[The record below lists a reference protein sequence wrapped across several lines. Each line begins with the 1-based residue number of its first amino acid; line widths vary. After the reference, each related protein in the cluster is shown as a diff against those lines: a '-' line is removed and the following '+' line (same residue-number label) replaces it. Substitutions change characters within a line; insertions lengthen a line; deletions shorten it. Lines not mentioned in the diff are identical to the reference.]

1 MEKTK
6 GEQLQEELMMKMVNG
21 TTRLSDEEIDKA
33 YDYAEGYKKYMDAAK
48 IEMEAVR
55 EAIRQLKENGYEE
68 FVPGKKYQPG
78 ERFYYNNR
86 GKSLIFGTMGT
97 RPIEKGVKILAA
109 HVDSPRLDLKPSP
122 LFEEAELGYLRPH
135 YYGGIKKYQWPTIPL
150 ALHGDVYK
158 KDGSVVT
165 ITIGEDEN
173 DPIFC
178 VTDLLPH
185 LSSKQRT
192 QTLAEAFK
200 GESMNILIGSRQ
212 FKDEKASEKVK
223 LNLMKIF
230 NEKYGIT
237 ERDFLGAEL
246 SVVPALKARDLGL
259 DRSMIGAYGHDD
271 RVCSYTEMTAEI
283 ANTNPEWTSVVIFAD
298 KEEVGSDGNTG
309 MHSRFLEYFL
319 ADLAEPF
326 GVPVRRVLSNS
337 KCLSADV
344 SAAFDPAF
352 ADAYENRTLP
362 SSTTVYVLLNT
373 QVQAVRAA
381 PTTATLNSQAKF
393 VQSSTMQTLYGS
405 SVNLVK
411 LTRAAAALLLN
422 TSLSWT
428 LTPSISVFQFCACM
442 LQWKS
447 SPRLTCMK
455 HIVVSMS
462 SLLLRWTNFT
472 KNKNLPVFCR
482 KVFCFDGIVCVLV
495 SAEDLCYNNQKTERI
510 LFDAWYFRNVACCVG
525 SVFAHQCGGC
535 IDYDTD
541 WCCLSKKKAGQGAGC
556 HSSCI
561 GDFQKGKADLSP

>member
-212 FKDEKASEKVK
+212 F
-223 LNLMKIF
+223 
-230 NEKYGIT
+230 
-237 ERDFLGAEL
+237 
-246 SVVPALKARDLGL
+246 
-259 DRSMIGAYGHDD
+259 
-271 RVCSYTEMTAEI
+271 
-283 ANTNPEWTSVVIFAD
+283 
-298 KEEVGSDGNTG
+298 
-309 MHSRFLEYFL
+309 
-319 ADLAEPF
+319 
-326 GVPVRRVLSNS
+326 
-337 KCLSADV
+337 
-344 SAAFDPAF
+344 
-352 ADAYENRTLP
+352 
-362 SSTTVYVLLNT
+362 
-373 QVQAVRAA
+373 
-381 PTTATLNSQAKF
+381 
-393 VQSSTMQTLYGS
+393 
-405 SVNLVK
+405 
-411 LTRAAAALLLN
+411 
-422 TSLSWT
+422 
-428 LTPSISVFQFCACM
+428 
-442 LQWKS
+442 
-447 SPRLTCMK
+447 
-455 HIVVSMS
+455 
-462 SLLLRWTNFT
+462 
-472 KNKNLPVFCR
+472 
-482 KVFCFDGIVCVLV
+482 
-495 SAEDLCYNNQKTERI
+495 
-510 LFDAWYFRNVACCVG
+510 
-525 SVFAHQCGGC
+525 
-535 IDYDTD
+535 
-541 WCCLSKKKAGQGAGC
+541 
-556 HSSCI
+556 
-561 GDFQKGKADLSP
+561 